1 MQPNPAYEQELQS
14 YRPGDDTG
22 PLLQPVPSEV
32 AANNEVESSE
42 SDDSVGIRS
51 TMARMHIGHTPP
63 PRIRGLGTME
73 SSNVARYTELLQ
85 KRRYRRGATRRL
97 VHESLVCSNC
107 YLAYQRSWV
116 LSEWLLK
123 NFVERLV
130 VKEAADVKIRH
141 RPGPSETTEDQPLP
155 NRGMSAYDHEVTIW
169 LSDRDMYAMKVCV
182 RAWINQHRHQTLCP
196 YVAVEV
202 DWPVYLIPPS
212 DIIELSEEAIEGF
225 LKAWRTSDTGVI
237 TVDKWRG
244 PRHIGQQF
252 RLTTGTGLQLSDIAI
267 AARHIR
273 LEAYFTQ
280 PPRLTSED
288 RQALPVANPEITAS
302 PMITD

>member
-1 MQPNPAYEQELQS
+1 MMQLNPAYEQGLQS

-22 PLLQPVPSEV
+22 PLLQPVPNEV

-169 LSDRDMYAMKVCV
+169 LSDRDMYAMK
-182 RAWINQHRHQTLCP
+182 R
-196 YVAVEV
+196 
-202 DWPVYLIPPS
+202 
-212 DIIELSEEAIEGF
+212 
-225 LKAWRTSDTGVI
+225 
-237 TVDKWRG
+237 
-244 PRHIGQQF
+244 F
-252 RLTTGTGLQLSDIAI
+252 RLTMGTGLQLSDIAI